1 MPDDSGARQP
11 IDTAEMTRRAA
22 ALVPAL
28 EKRRH
33 ETLELRRLTDA
44 TIADILAAG
53 FFKIMQPARLGGFEL
68 PYGSQV
74 PISAALAPGCGATS
88 WVVSVVATHHWM
100 LAKFDA
106 KAQDEVWAKNP
117 DAYAC
122 SAFGF
127 AESTVVKVAGGYKI
141 SGRWTYSSGS
151 NHADWA
157 MIVVAVPRDGA
168 PPERRFAMV
177 PKSDFQVLDN
187 WRSVGLR
194 GSGSNDI
201 VIREAFIPDYR
212 TVGFDEIDLVDSPGT
227 AVNRAPTYRLQT
239 FGVFNLTGVGPAI
252 GLAKAALDAF
262 TDGIKKRR
270 GTFGAKLAELQ
281 NIQIRVSE
289 SSAEIDA
296 ARHIA
301 EYHIGHLQ
309 QEAMTGKGADKT
321 HILKHQRDCAY
332 IGRLCTRAVERL
344 SEAQGAGGLS
354 EDNPVQQALADLKG
368 VCAHIT
374 MGWDANCVPYGKTLL
389 GVEHYGII

>member
-1 MPDDSGARQP
+1 MGDDHGQKHKA
-11 IDTAEMTRRAA
+11 DTAEFTRRAA
-22 ALVPAL
+22 ALVPKLAQ
-28 EKRRH
+28 RRR
-33 ETLELRRLTDA
+33 ETLDLRRLPET
-44 TIADILAAG
+44 TVADILDAG

-88 WVVSVVATHHWM
+88 WIVSVVATHHWM

-106 KAQDEVWAKNP
+106 KAQDDVWAKNP
-117 DAYAC
+117 NAYAC

-127 AESTVVKVAGGYKI
+127 AEANVAKVDGGYKV

-157 MIVVAVPRDGA
+157 MIVLAVPRDGQS
-168 PPERRFAMV
+168 PERRFAMV
-177 PKSDFQVLDN
+177 PRSEFQALDN

-201 VIREAFIPDYR
+201 VVRETFVPDYR
-212 TVGFDEIDLVDSPGT
+212 TIGFDEIDLVDSPGT
-227 AVNRAPTYRLQT
+227 KVNRAPSYRLQT

-262 TDGIKKRR
+262 TDGIKQRR

-301 EYHIGHLQ
+301 EYHIGHFQ

-332 IGRLCTRAVERL
+332 IGRLCTRAAERL
-344 SEAQGAGGLS
+344 AEAQGAGGLS
-354 EDNPVQQALADLKG
+354 EDNPLQQALADIKG

-374 MGWDANCVPYGKTLL
+374 MGWDANSVPYGKSLL
-389 GVEHYGII
+389 GIEHQGMI